1 MQRFKAWFLTML
13 VAAAAWNVSAQTTN
27 TASAKSAKPASA
39 AEAAA
44 SARSDAEAEFEEI
57 KKRARARF
65 KEDVA
70 EMERQGADRFAK
82 LREMR
87 GSMVSHV
94 DTEKE
99 NLRQLQQKQNDVLL
113 YSDPRC
119 LVLAHD
125 ESFAQDEAALSGEAS
140 EAVVRYKRVQQNRRE
155 EEKARCASD
164 VQKRKEVNDHVRL
177 ATRRTVFYENLLSM
191 VDDMI
196 SQSLARDLVEQG
208 FKATISFYFAMV
220 VGFMIL
226 CFFGISFYDKNIR
239 STIFSGQAGMQFV
252 TLFSLIIAMI
262 LFGITGILGDKELA
276 SLLGGLSGYILGKYS
291 PETTKPEPAPQADRG
306 PISPSA
312 STTTPNV

>member
-1 MQRFKAWFLTML
+1 MAGKPGNTVS
-13 VAAAAWNVSAQTTN
+13 VAG
-27 TASAKSAKPASA
+27 
-39 AEAAA
+39 AAA
-44 SARSDAEAEFEEI
+44 SAVRPDPEAEFEEV
-57 KKRARARF
+57 KKRARQRF
-65 KEDVA
+65 RDDVD
-70 EMERQGADRFAK
+70 EMNRQGADRFAK

-87 GSMVSHV
+87 GSLVSHV

-125 ESFAQDEAALSGEAS
+125 DSMLPDDPTSSVEGTD
-140 EAVVRYKRVQQNRRE
+140 AVARYKRIQQARRE
-155 EEKARCASD
+155 EEKARCTSD
-164 VQKRKEVNDHVRL
+164 VIKRKEVNDQVRL
-177 ATRRTVFYENLLSM
+177 ATRRAVFYENLLSM

-291 PETTKPEPAPQADRG
+291 PEVPKHDKEPAKV
-306 PISPSA
+306 PSEHA
-312 STTTPNV
+312 PAPAVVPPPPPAA